1 MIKFPNTKIFVVYQ
15 KILWSK
21 REIFMGSSG
30 VDRSSILPFQGS
42 DPGFKSR
49 LEHQDLI
56 TNNESFWS
64 IILDR
69 KNIEINPLLETYGE
83 YIKKIDQALDKELA
97 LYSESEFIEPLK
109 YSLEGGKRIRPIIL
123 SLAAESIG
131 KIDDNVLSAS
141 CAVEFLH
148 MESII
153 HDDIID
159 KETMRRQK
167 DPFHVKYGYN
177 TSVLTGDFVLGL
189 ILAISSRLDN
199 ARITKDL
206 ATTAMLMSEGE
217 MIEGRLESSGDI
229 TFDDYLKVIEYKT
242 ATAFEV
248 AARTGGIIANGTE
261 EQIEALT
268 GYGKN
273 IGIAYQIR
281 DDLLD
286 WKNEEKLFNLLIKK
300 SVDPR
305 DGFNK
310 MEELLKEYSEKA
322 RLFLR
327 KIPDNDA
334 KINLE
339 KLIKFTS
346 FKA

>member
-1 MIKFPNTKIFVVYQ
+1 MKKFFDQ
-15 KILWSK
+15 A
-21 REIFMGSSG
+21 
-30 VDRSSILPFQGS
+30 
-42 DPGFKSR
+42 
-49 LEHQDLI
+49 
-56 TNNESFWS
+56 
-64 IILDR
+64 ILDR

-83 YIKKIDQALDKELA
+83 YIKKIDLALNKELD

-123 SLAAESIG
+123 TLAAECVG
-131 KIDDNVLSAS
+131 KIDDNTLSAS

-159 KETMRRQK
+159 NETMRRQK
-167 DPFHVKYGYN
+167 DPFHIKFGYN

-189 ILAISSRLDN
+189 ILAICSKLDN

-217 MIEGRLESSGDI
+217 MIETRLENSDDV

-248 AARTGGIIANGTE
+248 AARTGAIIANGAE
-261 EQIEALT
+261 DQIEALSK
-268 GYGKN
+268 YGIN
-273 IGIAYQIR
+273 LGIAYQIR
-281 DDLLD
+281 DDLFD
-286 WKNEEKLFNLLIKK
+286 WKNEEKLFNILIKK
-300 SVDPR
+300 TSDPR
-305 DGFNK
+305 DVFNK
-310 MEELLKEYSEKA
+310 MEELLKEYAEKA
-322 RLFLR
+322 RTALR
-327 KIPDNDA
+327 IIPDSDA
-334 KINLE
+334 KNNLE
-339 KLIKFTS
+339 NLIKFTS

>member
-1 MIKFPNTKIFVVYQ
+1 M
-15 KILWSK
+15 
-21 REIFMGSSG
+21 
-30 VDRSSILPFQGS
+30 
-42 DPGFKSR
+42 
-49 LEHQDLI
+49 
-56 TNNESFWS
+56 
-64 IILDR
+64 DR

-131 KIDDNVLSAS
+131 EIDDNVLSAS

-217 MIEGRLESSGDI
+217 MIEGRLESSEDI

-248 AARTGGIIANGTE
+248 AARIGGIMANGTE

-273 IGIAYQIR
+273 LGIAYQIR

>member
-1 MIKFPNTKIFVVYQ
+1 M
-15 KILWSK
+15 
-21 REIFMGSSG
+21 
-30 VDRSSILPFQGS
+30 
-42 DPGFKSR
+42 
-49 LEHQDLI
+49 
-56 TNNESFWS
+56 
-64 IILDR
+64 DR
-69 KNIEINPLLETYGE
+69 KNIEINPLLETYGK
-83 YIKKIDQALDKELA
+83 YIEKIDRALDKELA

-123 SLAAESIG
+123 NLAAESIG
-131 KIDDNVLSAS
+131 KIDENVLSAS

-159 KETMRRQK
+159 DETMRRQK
-167 DPFHVKYGYN
+167 EPFHVKYGYN

-199 ARITKDL
+199 VRITKDL

-217 MIEGRLESSGDI
+217 MIEGRLEASGDI

-248 AARTGGIIANGTE
+248 SARTGGIIANGTE
-261 EQIEALT
+261 EQIEALAE
-268 GYGKN
+268 YGKYL
-273 IGIAYQIR
+273 GIAYQIR

-286 WKNEEKLFNLLIKK
+286 WKDEKKLFNLLIKK

-310 MEELLKEYSEKA
+310 MEALLKEYSEKA
-322 RLFLR
+322 RISLR

-346 FKA
+346 FTV

>member
-1 MIKFPNTKIFVVYQ
+1 M
-15 KILWSK
+15 
-21 REIFMGSSG
+21 
-30 VDRSSILPFQGS
+30 
-42 DPGFKSR
+42 
-49 LEHQDLI
+49 
-56 TNNESFWS
+56 
-64 IILDR
+64 DR
-69 KNIEINPLLETYGE
+69 KNIEINPLLETYSK
-83 YIKKIDQALDKELA
+83 YIDKINHALDRELS

-123 SLAAESIG
+123 VLAAESVG
-131 KIDDNVLSAS
+131 KIDDNTLAAS

-159 KETMRRQK
+159 NETMRRQK
-167 DPFHVKYGYN
+167 EPFHIKYGYN

-217 MIEGRLESSGDI
+217 MIESRLETSEDV

-248 AARTGGIIANGTE
+248 AARIGAIIANGNE
-261 EQIEALT
+261 EEIEALT
-268 GYGKN
+268 EYGKN

-286 WKNEEKLFNLLIKK
+286 WKNEDKLFNLLIKK
-300 SVDPR
+300 SSDPR
-305 DGFNK
+305 DVFNK
-310 MEELLKEYSEKA
+310 MEELLKKYSDKA
-322 RLFLR
+322 KVSLR
-327 KIPDNDA
+327 KISDNDA
-334 KINLE
+334 KMNLDN
-339 KLIKFTS
+339 LIKFTT